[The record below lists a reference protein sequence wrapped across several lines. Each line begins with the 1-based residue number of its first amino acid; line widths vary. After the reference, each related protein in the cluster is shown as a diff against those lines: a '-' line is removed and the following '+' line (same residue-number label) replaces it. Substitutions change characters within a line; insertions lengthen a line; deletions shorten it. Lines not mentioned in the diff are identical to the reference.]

1 MKLCQNVHRVC
12 SVAFSIVFIGCWVKS
27 KNARKMALAVRSI
40 FHTITRAT
48 SEYCA
53 YKKVPYHRIIFVYFK
68 LDFHCLCS
76 LQKSSSKQTKNQ
88 VQNQV
93 QNQVRKQ
100 EISKIKCRSTR
111 GICLF
116 RLVNFFFWLMVVFF
130 FQNVRFVFQISQSP
144 ENIPKKLF

>member
-76 LQKSSSKQTKNQ
+76 LQKSSSKQIKNQ
-88 VQNQV
+88 I
-93 QNQVRKQ
+93 RKL
-100 EISKIKCRSTR
+100 EISKIKCKSTR
-111 GICLF
+111 VQTHLESFKTFDFYSTANNKLGEYFFCKLGIL
-116 RLVNFFFWLMVVFF
+116 LWLQ
-130 FQNVRFVFQISQSP
+130 QNLIGF
-144 ENIPKKLF
+144 KKVL